1 MTMSKPSHKRADDR
15 TRQRLAQEC
24 ARIIADEGIKDF
36 KLAKSKARERLGVS
50 PRVAL
55 PSNVEI
61 EEALFEQQRL
71 FNPDE
76 QQQLRHLR
84 QIALEAMRFLSHF
97 QPCLVGSV
105 LKGIVTSRLEVQ
117 PHVFADTSEELIL
130 YLIDHDMPFE
140 ISERRLRTG
149 SQGYQQFPVIQFV
162 VDDATVDLTIFSRD
176 SGREPPRSPVD
187 GQPMRRARL
196 SEVEDLIA

>member
-1 MTMSKPSHKRADDR
+1 MAMSNYKRADDR

-24 ARIIADEGIKDF
+24 ARIMAEEGVKDF

-55 PSNVEI
+55 PSNMEI
-61 EEALFEQQRL
+61 EAALFEQQRL

-84 QIALEAMRFLSHF
+84 QIALEAMTFLQPF

-105 LKGIVTSRLEVQ
+105 LKGIVTRRLEVQ
-117 PHVFADTSEELIL
+117 LHVFADTSEELIL
-130 YLIDHDMPFE
+130 YLMDHHIPFE

-162 VDDATVDLTIFSRD
+162 VDDATVDLTIFTHH
-176 SGREPPRSPVD
+176 SGRAAPRSPVD

-196 SEVEDLIA
+196 SEVQDLM